1 MVGNTETTILSYG
14 ELKVTLT
21 KSLDGTTFP
30 LKHVVYCLGFYIN
43 LILVERAVS
52 AGIYLNGREC
62 MLEEKNGTPIYR
74 LNAKS
79 GIYLIK

>member
-1 MVGNTETTILSYG
+1 MVSNTKTTILSYR

-21 KSLDGTTFP
+21 KSLNRTTFP

-43 LILVERAVS
+43 LILAERAIS
-52 AGIYLNGREC
+52 ARIYLNSREC
-62 MLEEKNGTPIYR
+62 ILEEKNRTPIYR